1 MGFNLRQKLEETF
14 ADINPFDNGATAQ
27 TVRANRTKV
36 APAQTVKTQTQS
48 RPMVQQ
54 NKPTFQNQS
63 LYQSQT
69 QVPTLNFNSSMPKAQ
84 VFGSSNDPLKM
95 GQVKS
100 PQLAPAQP
108 AKPVQYTAPTAQV
121 SPNQPQVAKQLQ
133 MNAGKSQVSGI
144 SDATWAKMNAQTRQ
158 NLLNTENKAKQ
169 ARGDVWNIGKV
180 ADDVKQG
187 VVKPIISGLQ
197 QSAGNVGDVALMGG
211 NMLSDTAAAMQGKSQ
226 TERDAINRR
235 FEGYRDKLKGLK
247 TVTGDSLNARPDFQW
262 TGDTNRDISNLAG
275 RSLQVGL
282 DATTFVNP
290 TRQIATGATTNLAG
304 KQALKQLAG
313 FSARDATFFGVGQGL
328 TTGAETYGQTGD
340 INQALTTGA
349 QAGLLSAAGQ
359 GAMDIGG
366 FTLGATARGIGKQA
380 QASTPH
386 AQLMRTDPTYK
397 ANTDKLTAVDATIAR
412 AQANG
417 DIRALEGLQAVKAQL
432 SDSNALIARRYA
444 EQGFLGG
451 KNATGFK
458 DAEARGEVFTDTP
471 DGLPR
476 FEVSD
481 ENMKIKNPN
490 GQTLGELIDHPE
502 LFKNYPQLKNVK
514 TQKSTGIANGFY
526 DEKTNTLTY
535 DPNLSPDK
543 ILDTLVHEPQHAIQD
558 IEGFARGGSPAD
570 FVYKRTPLEDSELYD
585 LFNKEAAGSL
595 TIAEK
600 LRFAELKEKSSL
612 DKAFE
617 QYHKLAGEAE
627 AEAAAK
633 RRTMPMSERYVP
645 DQPVK
650 KQLQVA
656 SSEKAQP
663 TGKYKKTLNVLDK
676 DDEAY
681 LRRIFTDEQVD
692 NFKAGDF
699 SHWRGG
705 GKEYFEDI
713 AHMNITSETPKTQAQ
728 KLEGRI
734 AEYKLG
740 SNKVYHATDSSN
752 TSSILSGGFKKGSKL
767 PKNAYRGG
775 GYGHSQDSISFAT
788 TPVGTDRF
796 ATGSRGVMFESELKP
811 NAKVVEINGITDAT
825 ELDEFIPELKKQGID
840 AVHIG
845 GGESEIVVINPKAV
859 KRPTNYR
866 EFDTFGGKAKE
877 QLKGFGTIPKQNLRS
892 TFYDSLDVPKK
903 DLIVRNS
910 TDQAN
915 YITKAHTPQPKPV
928 AQGKVEVP
936 KQPTPFEQDL
946 KKAGLGTEPD
956 AYRKQP
962 KDVKKAI
969 DAYIANENPQ
979 LAYALDSKLHFPD
992 GIPKVRPEDVKRITG
1007 LTPREAGIPPIYVS
1021 KSASPMDKL
1030 AVEYETTVRGN
1041 VDGELKMTSED
1052 FLDTM
1057 MDAIEAN
1064 RSVGQQT
1071 KLIRELRNNPD
1082 VIAKAKA
1089 TLEAERA
1096 QYGAPEV
1103 VEPSKSDVAFLKRT
1117 EKQRV
1122 EQEVT
1127 EHKAKM
1133 KAINKKIGEEKS
1145 RNPVLPTY
1153 KTKQVG
1159 IIDKAFRSTR
1169 SIIERQGESGKKLA
1183 DALQEQRTVKELW
1196 IRQIETQ
1203 IPTVMKLKGKEF
1215 ENFIDATQG
1224 NAKPL
1229 NESVSKA
1236 VTEWRSAH
1244 PEVRQRGLDAGLNI
1258 GDLGETY
1265 YPHFID
1271 YDKIYKD
1278 KNTYNEA
1285 INHLVT
1291 TKQAAT
1297 PEKAIELL
1305 SRARDISRNRE
1316 FGNLEASRII
1326 DLPFYDRSKNTLA
1339 SYINSSADRITK
1351 AEVFG
1356 KSDEKAL
1363 GLIKQIGLEGGDT
1376 EAAKNAF
1383 DVAAGA
1389 KQYNHTASKVSGGI
1403 RQYVT
1408 TTRLGLGALTN
1419 ISQNVNTGVVTG
1431 HLRTMGAIFKQ
1442 LDPKTRQWA
1451 ADTGVISD
1459 AIIQDLRRG
1468 YGAETFGNKKLGR
1481 VVNAVTAPGFATV
1494 EKFNRRVA
1502 ATAGKDYA
1510 LRLAQKGDAK
1520 SISTLRKLGVEGD
1533 INGTL
1538 TDAQQVQAARKI
1550 VEKTQFKVDA
1560 QDLPG
1565 WTDSPGGKLV
1575 SQFRTFSYSQAKFF
1589 SNEVLKPAAKGNLM
1603 PLTRVLA
1610 ALPLGYALYETRR
1623 MIDGRPEE
1631 EDKSK
1636 VALSSFQKIGGAGLA
1651 LDIYLGM
1658 NPVGGKYLPSDRRVS
1673 MAVGTLG
1680 GPSAGIAADAV
1691 GSISEAVQRKNTPED
1706 TSRLDGKIAVANNG
1720 ESYTDLTAL
1729 SRFGLRQLPI
1739 AGTPIVNRAI
1749 PYKKQSDA
1757 DAGKSTTGN
1766 AGLDE
1771 LAAAKEKR
1779 SADLKASFSKED
1791 WKLYNLS
1798 KADRQKL
1805 VSNGTY
1811 TQAKIDGLMKSGG
1824 AKESE
1829 LGYGTT
1835 TTSVSAKTPTS
1846 AKSILETYDTLDT
1859 EARTKWSTE
1868 KNTDTAVTKGLQSW
1882 LGDKVKIPEVTNDVA
1897 KEWADFQND
1906 YADGKISKLKENDQK
1921 KAILKKAFNS
1931 QLNTDEKEI
1940 YNLSKAEL
1948 QYYYD
1953 NGDITDENI
1962 NKAIAV
1968 EKQLFEAGLIAK
1980 ETLQRNL
1987 GSSARGYK
1995 GSTAKKSGSKF
2006 DYKLNGFG
2014 TPSASNSKQ
2023 LHDLLKK
2030 ATMRVST

>member
-1 MGFNLRQKLEETF
+1 MAYSFKQRKDGGFDFFDATGKKTNIESYTKNTGANINQLRQKL
-14 ADINPFDNGATAQ
+14 ATQGDAQSQRIVSGLPTQFRAPTQQSTPSVFNTPAVRTPTMPQ
-27 TVRANRTKV
+27 TVSQPTIQAPKV
-36 APAQTVKTQTQS
+36 YT
-48 RPMVQQ
+48 
-54 NKPTFQNQS
+54 
-63 LYQSQT
+63 
-69 QVPTLNFNSSMPKAQ
+69 PKAQ
-84 VFGSSNDPLKM
+84 QAYVDAKIIGTGRPNEVRQAVTRTVDRKNSVRLDP
-95 GQVKS
+95 QF
-100 PQLAPAQP
+100 
-108 AKPVQYTAPTAQV
+108 
-121 SPNQPQVAKQLQ
+121 KQ
-133 MNAGKSQVSGI
+133 GKSYEDI
-144 SDATWAKMNAQTRQ
+144 
-158 NLLNTENKAKQ
+158 
-169 ARGDVWNIGKV
+169 ARDGGFSTDEVKRYAERNHKGYGD
-180 ADDVKQG
+180 QG
-187 VVKPIISGLQ
+187 VVGNAARATGQFIGSMFDRGAGIVTRPFNDISDLNRDKGEAELQ
-197 QSAGNVGDVALMGG
+197 QINRDYRSGNI
-211 NMLSDTAAAMQGKSQ
+211 TPAAAM
-226 TERDAINRR
+226 ERAN
-235 FEGYRDKLKGLK
+235 
-247 TVTGDSLNARPDFQW
+247 T
-262 TGDTNRDISNLAG
+262 LAG
-275 RSLQVGL
+275 RYTTQKASLHDDGFIHIGVQSLPEFGGNFAQQGIDTASLLPVAG
-282 DATTFVNP
+282 
-290 TRQIATGATTNLAG
+290 GAASG
-304 KQALKQLAG
+304 
-313 FSARDATFFGVGQGL
+313 SARIAS
-328 TTGAETYGQTGD
+328 
-340 INQALTTGA
+340 ALGNKTAANTLNKAASIMTAGA
-349 QAGLLSAAGQ
+349 QTQATSKLANAL
-359 GAMDIGG
+359 
-366 FTLGATARGIGKQA
+366 TARGINPQTANLVGNAITSNAKQSLVYGSA
-380 QASTPH
+380 QTGADVASGRGITPESL
-386 AQLMRTDPTYK
+386 AMNYGADFLMGAVPEIGLGSVGRGIDLNNAKVHQELVRTNPTYK
-397 ANTDKLTAVDATIAR
+397 ANTDKLTGIDATIAR

-417 DIRALEGLQAVKAQL
+417 DIRALEGLETVKAQL

-490 GQTLGELIDHPE
+490 GKTLGELIDHPE
-502 LFKNYPQLKNVK
+502 LFKNYPQAATTKVVHDP
-514 TQKSTGIANGFY
+514 TIEGNGFY
-526 DEKTNTLTY
+526 NEKTDTIYLNSTA
-535 DPNLSPDK
+535 SPEK
-543 ILDTLVHEPQHAIQD
+543 ALNSILHETQHQIQGV
-558 IEGFARGGSPAD
+558 EGFARGT
-570 FVYKRTPLEDSELYD
+570 TP
-585 LFNKEAAGSL
+585 EAAGS
-595 TIAEK
+595 
-600 LRFAELKEKSSL
+600 FAKYK
-612 DKAFE
+612 KT
-617 QYHKLAGEAE
+617 AGEAE
-627 AEAAAK
+627 ADAVAS
-633 RRTMPMSERYVP
+633 RRTIPQSELYA
-645 DQPVK
+645 D
-650 KQLQVA
+650 
-656 SSEKAQP
+656 
-663 TGKYKKTLNVLDK
+663 GKSTL
-676 DDEAY
+676 A
-681 LRRIFTDEQVD
+681 
-692 NFKAGDF
+692 
-699 SHWRGG
+699 
-705 GKEYFEDI
+705 
-713 AHMNITSETPKTQAQ
+713 
-728 KLEGRI
+728 
-734 AEYKLG
+734 
-740 SNKVYHATDSSN
+740 
-752 TSSILSGGFKKGSKL
+752 L
-767 PKNAYRGG
+767 PK
-775 GYGHSQDSISFAT
+775 DLT
-788 TPVGTDRF
+788 
-796 ATGSRGVMFESELKP
+796 
-811 NAKVVEINGITDAT
+811 
-825 ELDEFIPELKKQGID
+825 
-840 AVHIG
+840 
-845 GGESEIVVINPKAV
+845 V
-859 KRPTNYR
+859 KT
-866 EFDTFGGKAKE
+866 
-877 QLKGFGTIPKQNLRS
+877 
-892 TFYDSLDVPKK
+892 
-903 DLIVRNS
+903 S

-915 YITKAHTPQPKPV
+915 YITKGRTPSKIHPEDQTVMAKLIDYARGYGQKLSDNAAHELQIDAARIAERYGIEVKWTESRKPLSSLADAFDRRLSGQKYEGV
-928 AQGKVEVP
+928 AMSIE
-936 KQPTPFEQDL
+936 PTKFEQDL

-969 DAYIANENPQ
+969 DTYISNENPQ
-979 LAYALDSKLHFPD
+979 LAYTLDSTIHFPD

-1041 VDGELKMTSED
+1041 TSGELKMTSED
-1052 FLDTM
+1052 FLNTM

-1064 RSVGQQT
+1064 RSVGKQT
-1071 KLIRELRNNPD
+1071 KLIRELRNSPE

-1089 TLEAERA
+1089 TLDAERA
-1096 QYGAPEV
+1096 QYGTPEV

-1117 EKQRV
+1117 EKRRV
-1122 EQEVT
+1122 EQDVT

-1133 KAINKKIGEEKS
+1133 KAINEKIGEEKS

-1236 VTEWRSAH
+1236 ITEWRSTH

-1383 DVAAGA
+1383 DVAVGA

-1510 LRLAQKGDAK
+1510 LRLAQNGDAK

-1623 MIDGRPEE
+1623 IIDGRPEE

-1658 NPVGGKYLPSDRRVS
+1658 NPVGSKYLPSDRRVS

-1706 TSRLDGKIAVANNG
+1706 TSRLDGKIAVADNG
-1720 ESYTDLTAL
+1720 EDYTDLTAL

-1739 AGTPIVNRAI
+1739 VGTPIVNRAI

-1811 TQAKIDGLMKSGG
+1811 TQAKIDGLMKYGG

-1846 AKSILETYDTLDT
+1846 AKSILETYNTLDT
-1859 EARTKWSTE
+1859 EARKKWNTE

-1906 YADGKISKLKENDQK
+1906 YADGKVSKLKENDMK

-1940 YNLSKAEL
+1940 YNLSKTEL

-1953 NGDITDENI
+1953 NGVITDENI

-1995 GSTAKKSGSKF
+1995 TASSRSSGGRSTGTKTSKASIAEILASQKSINDINNSTYLSLSKLLGNVSSGS
-2006 DYKLNGFG
+2006 
-2014 TPSASNSKQ
+2014 SKMAKNKIGREVT
-2023 LHDLLKK
+2023 LKK
-2030 ATMRVST
+2030 ISVKGAKA